1 MVTRRSRSSNSQHTP
16 DMGTNHDAVRGVI
29 TSGHGHSPYGSRS
42 SSRAAAPRAAASS
55 GDNQPPRVASSGSV
69 ARPSRAPL
77 PDDGAQVNRAASFAR
92 TSSGSARPSVRS
104 GNPTST
110 TALTSRPSSEAAQ
123 YSRSSG
129 NYGNGS
135 RNEGGKSGKRK
146 SVNEPKKRMSKG
158 TKIGIVV
165 LIVLLAIL
173 IGGGFGFYKF
183 IGSVNDEL
191 AGGKSEEELLAIQD
205 SLVPLSAGYSEPFY
219 VLLIG
224 SDARSNENIGQ
235 RSDTNIVVRVDPSS
249 NTATMISI
257 PRDTKI
263 VYKGSTMKFNA
274 AYAYDGAAGPIRAA
288 SNLLDIEISHYAE
301 VNFESLIDL
310 VDVLGGVE
318 VDVPQRIND
327 SKAGDIVIEEGLQ
340 TLDGEAALVFARSR
354 AYADGDFARAS
365 NQRLLIEAIVTKV
378 LSMPVEEIPGV
389 VQAAAKCV
397 STDMTASDIFSLAMA
412 FIDDDGEIT
421 IYSTMVPSS
430 LTMINEVSYV
440 VADQAG
446 LRKVMEAVEAGED
459 PSTVETSGITS
470 SSLDKKKEEQ

>member
-1 MVTRRSRSSNSQHTP
+1 MTTRRPRSNNPQHTP
-16 DMGTNHDAVRGVI
+16 RAGAGSSAPRSVDASAYSR
-29 TSGHGHSPYGSRS
+29 SAYGSRG
-42 SSRAAAPRAAASS
+42 SSRAVASGGGSQQARSTVPNGNSRPPRAV
-55 GDNQPPRVASSGSV
+55 QPNGST
-69 ARPSRAPL
+69 RPSHASMQS
-77 PDDGAQVNRAASFAR
+77 GGTQVMPP
-92 TSSGSARPSVRS
+92 SSGSARPSARAKH
-104 GNPTST
+104 PTSI
-110 TALTSRPSSEAAQ
+110 TAMAPRPTSDVAQ
-123 YSRSSG
+123 YSRNGG
-129 NYGNGS
+129 NYGNGAQ
-135 RNEGGKSGKRK
+135 NNGKKRK

-158 TKIGIVV
+158 TKIGI
-165 LIVLLAIL
+165 IVLLVLLAVL
-173 IGGGFGFYKF
+173 IGGVIGFYKF
-183 IGSVNDEL
+183 ISSVNNEL

-205 SLVPLSAGYSEPFY
+205 SLVAREDLNEPFY

-224 SDARSNENIGQ
+224 SDARSNENIGE
-235 RSDTNIVVRVDPSS
+235 RSDTNIVVRVDPTT

-288 SNLLDIEISHYAE
+288 SDLLDIEISHYAE

-318 VDVPQRIND
+318 VDVPKRID
-327 SKAGDIVIEEGLQ
+327 DWKAGDVVIEAGPQ
-340 TLDGEAALVFARSR
+340 TLNGEAALVFARSR

-365 NQRLLIEAIVTKV
+365 NQRLLIESIVNKV

-412 FIDDDGEIT
+412 FVDDDGDIT
-421 IYSTMVPSS
+421 IYSSMVPSS

-440 VADQAG
+440 VADQSG

-459 PSTVETSGITS
+459 PSKVVSVP
-470 SSLDKKKEEQ
+470 KF

>member
-1 MVTRRSRSSNSQHTP
+1 MVSRRTRSRNSQYTP
-16 DMGTNHDAVRGVI
+16 RTGADRNTARGA
-29 TSGHGHSPYGSRS
+29 SASDYGRS
-42 SSRAAAPRAAASS
+42 TYGRKSA
-55 GDNQPPRVASSGSV
+55 PRVAPND
-69 ARPSRAPL
+69 ARAKL
-77 PDDGAQVNRAASFAR
+77 PAR
-92 TSSGSARPSVRS
+92 TTQIAPRPASD
-104 GNPTST
+104 
-110 TALTSRPSSEAAQ
+110 AAQ

-129 NYGNGS
+129 NYGNGGHG
-135 RNEGGKSGKRK
+135 NNGQRK
-146 SVNEPKKRMSKG
+146 SVKRRSVKESRKRLNLSKG
-158 TKIGIVV
+158 TKVSVIV
-165 LIVLLAIL
+165 LAILLAIL
-173 IGGGFGFYKF
+173 IGGGIVFYKF
-183 IGSVNDEL
+183 ISSVNDEL
-191 AGGKSEEELLAIQD
+191 VGGKSEEEMLAIQD
-205 SLVPLSAGYSEPFY
+205 SLVARDDLSEPFY

-224 SDARSNENIGQ
+224 SDARANENIGQ
-235 RSDTNIVVRVDPSS
+235 RSDTNVVVRVDPSS
-249 NTATMISI
+249 NKATMISI

-288 SNLLDIEISHYAE
+288 SDLLNIEISHYAE

-318 VDVPQRIND
+318 VDVPQRID
-327 SKAGDIVIEEGLQ
+327 DWKAGDVVIEEGLQ

-378 LSMPVEEIPGV
+378 LSLPVEEIPGV

-412 FIDDDGEIT
+412 FVDDDGEIT
-421 IYSTMVPSS
+421 IYSSMVPSS
-430 LTMINEVSYV
+430 LTMIDEVSYV

-470 SSLDKKKEEQ
+470 SSLDKKNEEQ

>member
-1 MVTRRSRSSNSQHTP
+1 MTTRRPRSNNPQHTP
-16 DMGTNHDAVRGVI
+16 RAGAGSSAPRSVDASAYSR
-29 TSGHGHSPYGSRS
+29 SAYGSRG
-42 SSRAAAPRAAASS
+42 SSRVAASGLGSQQARSTVPNGNSRPPRAV
-55 GDNQPPRVASSGSV
+55 QPNGST
-69 ARPSRAPL
+69 RPSHASTQPS
-77 PDDGAQVNRAASFAR
+77 GAQVVPPPSAL
-92 TSSGSARPSVRS
+92 ARPSV
-104 GNPTST
+104 GAKHPTGT
-110 TALTSRPSSEAAQ
+110 TAMAPRSSSEAAQ
-123 YSRSSG
+123 YSRNSS
-129 NYGNGS
+129 NYGNGG
-135 RNEGGKSGKRK
+135 RNGGGKNGKRK
-146 SVNEPKKRMSKG
+146 SVNQPKKRMSKG
-158 TKIGIVV
+158 TKISI
-165 LIVLLAIL
+165 IVLLVLLAVL
-173 IGGGFGFYKF
+173 IGGVIGFYKF
-183 IGSVNDEL
+183 ISSVNNEL

-205 SLVPLSAGYSEPFY
+205 SLVAREDLNEPFY

-224 SDARSNENIGQ
+224 SDARSNENIGE
-235 RSDTNIVVRVDPSS
+235 RSDTNIVVRVDPTT

-288 SNLLDIEISHYAE
+288 SDLLDIEISHYAE

-318 VDVPQRIND
+318 VDVPKRID
-327 SKAGDIVIEEGLQ
+327 DWKAGDVVIEAGPQ
-340 TLDGEAALVFARSR
+340 TLNGEAALVFARSR

-365 NQRLLIEAIVTKV
+365 NQRLLIESIVNKV

-412 FIDDDGEIT
+412 FVDDDGDIT
-421 IYSTMVPSS
+421 IYSSMVPSS

-440 VADQAG
+440 VADQSG

-459 PSTVETSGITS
+459 PSLVETSGITS
-470 SSLDKKKEEQ
+470 SSLDKKKEE